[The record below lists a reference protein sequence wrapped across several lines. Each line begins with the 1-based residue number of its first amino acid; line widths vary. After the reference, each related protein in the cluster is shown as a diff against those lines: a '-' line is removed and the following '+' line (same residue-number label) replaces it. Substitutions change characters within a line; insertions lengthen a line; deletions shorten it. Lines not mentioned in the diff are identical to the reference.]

1 MNHHFSVSSRLLGP
15 PRALRPISRLFSSS
29 ISAVLAVVALTMN
42 SNRPAW
48 AADPTSQPEE
58 VDPTSQVEEVEVTGA
73 KQTAIDA
80 EAISLSDT
88 PDAEPSVGGITTY
101 VVGLAAR
108 VAPVYDGSKTTKVSP
123 FPYVDIHGLWH
134 DRLFVSDLR
143 GLGINLFKSGGFRA
157 GTSVNYSGGRTSS
170 DASRLRGLPDISN
183 ALSVAGFVTYTI
195 KPFSFEVKVDHEFG
209 SQPSNVVSV
218 RASYLFVPTPRWHV
232 SAGVVANWNDSKY
245 NQKFYGITPA
255 EAAEATA
262 QGNPLTPYRPGSSI
276 GTVGLTT
283 TSVYALTEH
292 WGIVTRFALR
302 DVAGSAAKDSPLTD
316 RANGVDFGMGAIY
329 KF

>member
-1 MNHHFSVSSRLLGP
+1 
-15 PRALRPISRLFSSS
+15 
-29 ISAVLAVVALTMN
+29 
-42 SNRPAW
+42 
-48 AADPTSQPEE
+48 
-58 VDPTSQVEEVEVTGA
+58 VEEVEVTGA

-88 PDAEPSVGGITTY
+88 PDAEPSGGGITTY

-143 GLGINLFKSGGFRA
+143 GLGINLFESGRFRA
-157 GTSVNYSGGRTSS
+157 GTSVNYSAGRTSS
-170 DASRLRGLPDISN
+170 DASRLRGLPDISM
-183 ALSVAGFVTYTI
+183 ALSVAGFMTYTI
-195 KPFSFEVKVDHEFG
+195 KPFSFEAKVEHELG
-209 SQPSNVVSV
+209 SQPSSVVSV
-218 RASYLFVPTPRWHV
+218 RASYLYVPTPRWHISV
-232 SAGVVANWNDSKY
+232 GVVANWNDSKY

-255 EAAEATA
+255 EAAQATA
-262 QGNPLTPYRPGSSI
+262 QGNPLTPYRPGSGI
-276 GTVGLTT
+276 GTVGLTA